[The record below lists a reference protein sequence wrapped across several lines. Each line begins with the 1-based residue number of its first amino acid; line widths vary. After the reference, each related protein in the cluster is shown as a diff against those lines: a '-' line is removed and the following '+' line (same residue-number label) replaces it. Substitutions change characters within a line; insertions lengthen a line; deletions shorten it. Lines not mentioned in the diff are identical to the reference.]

1 MNALLPL
8 FTVAGDAT
16 DQKAANLLAAARALV
31 PHLNRSRAL
40 DRKLVSGVMTTAF
53 GASDAQG
60 AWLWRDAYDAVEAAL
75 VLQLRRLAP
84 QIGRLEDAPA
94 EIVAF
99 LAGLSAL
106 SLTHTRRSEEQ
117 VAMDQFS
124 TPPELGALAVLAGQV
139 RAGDRVLEPSAGTG
153 LLVVLAEACGGAMT
167 LNERAAGR
175 AALLEKLF
183 PAAARSQHDAVHLAD
198 LLKAAG
204 SFHVALVNPPFQH
217 LEAHLHAA
225 LDTLADGG
233 RMAAIVPDRLFA
245 APEAMRALAARGRIV
260 LRLRFPERAYAR
272 HGTSIATGLVVVD
285 RGGDGGAVP
294 DVACAETLADAAR
307 LAAGVVAR
315 PTAQARQFR
324 TMDPA
329 VAVPRARALAAPSG
343 RLAFLA
349 HAVPLAYETRPW
361 TGEGHDVGLYQAYQ
375 LGRIGFDRIAP
386 HPSPLVE
393 SGPMASVA
401 APAPTY
407 RPVLPS
413 KLADEALISDAQMET
428 VIYAGEA
435 HAQVLPGSW
444 ILGEAPHQTV
454 LVADD
459 HPGAVRFRKGF
470 FLGDGTGCGKGRQ
483 IAGVVADNLAQGR
496 TRAVWLSKNDALLED
511 ARRDWTA
518 IGGSASDII
527 PQSAWRQA
535 DAIRMDQGV
544 LYTTYATLRQ
554 PARGARPSR
563 LDQIVAWLGADF
575 DGVIVF
581 DEAHAMANAAGGAK
595 GARGPK
601 RASQQG
607 VAGLALQNRLP
618 NARILYVSATGATTP
633 ENLAYAARLGL
644 WGGPEAPFPT
654 REAFMDA
661 VEAGGVAVMELIARE
676 LKAMGLY
683 IARSLSFEGVEYEA
697 LRHPLTDD
705 DVAIWDAWADAYQ
718 LIHANLRAALD
729 VVGISED
736 GKPKSGQAASAVMS
750 AFEGAK
756 LRFFGHL
763 LSGLKAPSLVASI
776 RQELAEGRSAVVQ
789 VVSTNEAVME
799 RRLAEIPPED
809 WNNLAADLTPK
820 DQVLDYLMRAF
831 PVMALDAVEDEDGN
845 VTMVPVTDAD
855 GRPVVSQA
863 ALRLR
868 DALVTHLACLPAVPG
883 VLDAVL
889 EQLGTEQVA
898 EITGRSRRV
907 ITRGGRRVVE
917 RRSASAAKAETD
929 AFMSGKKPVLV
940 FSDAGGTGRSY
951 HADLGAAN
959 QQRRVHYL
967 VEPGWRADA
976 AIQGLG
982 RSHRTNQACAPLF
995 RPVTTDIHGEKRF
1008 LSTIARRLDSLGA
1021 LTRGER
1027 RTAGAGL
1034 FRAEDNLESPWARRA
1049 LQAFY
1054 VALHFGAVEAM
1065 DRETFEA
1072 KTGLSLLDGDGDLK
1086 AADQLPPMNTFLNR
1100 LLALRIADQNALF
1113 AAFDQILSSILERA
1127 AQSGALDR
1135 GMEDIVADDVV
1146 ILDEEVVRKD
1156 AVTGAETKLL
1166 RFQVR
1171 TRRALTAA
1179 DEALAGLTPDGLIYA
1194 VNGKSGRAA
1203 LVIQGLTTTDDE
1215 DRLIPAVRL
1224 IRPEKRTIASL
1235 KGFEES
1241 AWEATDAA
1249 LWRAAWDREVAEAD
1263 PWVTR
1268 DLVLV
1273 SGLLL
1278 PIWTHLPDKG
1288 ASVRRLKAP
1297 DGRRWLG
1304 RVLEPGQVP
1313 ALKVALGL
1321 SDLAS
1326 AYGDPRQVAALI
1338 LKEGMAIC
1346 IGAGLWLRRTR
1357 TMDRHRIEVVG
1368 ASTQRA
1374 AFTALGCFTEI
1385 IAYTPRVFVPI
1396 DQPAVLAAILAKWP
1410 PQSVLLDRRPHP
1422 LNDLHIQKQTGGRR

>member
-8 FTVAGDAT
+8 FAAAAGGDA
-16 DQKAANLLAAARALV
+16 DPKAANLLAAARALT
-31 PHLNRSRAL
+31 PHLNRSRTL
-40 DRKLVSGVMTTAF
+40 DRKLVSGVMTTTF
-53 GASDAQG
+53 GASDAEG
-60 AWLWRDAYDAVEAAL
+60 AWLWRDAYDAIEAAL

-94 EIVAF
+94 EITAL
-99 LAGLSAL
+99 LANLSSL

-117 VAMDQFS
+117 VALDQFS
-124 TPPELGALAVLAGQV
+124 TPPELGALAVLAAQV
-139 RAGDRVLEPSAGTG
+139 RPGDQVLEPSAGTG
-153 LLVVLAEACGGAMT
+153 LLAILAEACGADLT

-175 AALLEKLF
+175 AALLDGLF
-183 PAAARSQHDAVHLAD
+183 PLAARTRHDAVHLAD
-198 LLKAAG
+198 ILTTSGA
-204 SFHVALVNPPFQH
+204 FHVALVNPPFHH
-217 LEAHLHAA
+217 LETHLLAA
-225 LDTLADGG
+225 VLCLADGG
-233 RMAAIVPDRLFA
+233 RLAAIVPTRLFDDG
-245 APEAMRALAARGRIV
+245 EAMRTLGRYGRIV
-260 LRLRFPERAYAR
+260 LRLAFPDRAFAK
-272 HGTSIATGLVVVD
+272 HGTSVETGLLVID
-285 RGGDGGAVP
+285 RGAPDGAIPTVMVGK
-294 DVACAETLADAAR
+294 TLADAAQ
-307 LAAGVVAR
+307 GVGAIIAR

-324 TMDPA
+324 SLNP
-329 VAVPRARALAAPSG
+329 VSLLVPKARALAAPAG

-349 HAVPLAYETRPW
+349 ETAPVAYETCPW
-361 TGEGHDVGLYQAYQ
+361 SGEGHDVGLYQAYQ
-375 LGRIGFDRIAP
+375 LGRVRFPKGAP

-401 APAPTY
+401 PPAPTY
-407 RPVLPS
+407 RPILPA
-413 KLADEALISDAQMET
+413 KVANDDLVSDAQMET

-435 HAQVLPGSW
+435 HAQMLPGSW
-444 ILGEAPHQTV
+444 TLGEAPHQVV
-454 LVADD
+454 LVKDD

-470 FLGDGTGCGKGRQ
+470 FLGDGTGCGKGRE
-483 IAGVVADNLAQGR
+483 IAGVIADNLAQGR
-496 TRAVWLSKNDALLED
+496 SRAVWLSKNDALLED

-518 IGGSASDII
+518 IGGAASDIT
-527 PQSAWRQA
+527 PQSGWKQA
-535 DAIRMDQGV
+535 DGIRLDRGI

-554 PARGARPSR
+554 PARGNRPSR

-581 DEAHAMANAAGGAK
+581 DEAHAMANAAGGGK
-595 GARGPK
+595 GARGVK
-601 RASQQG
+601 KASQQG
-607 VAGLALQNRLP
+607 MAGLALQNRLP

-661 VEAGGVAVMELIARE
+661 VETGGVAVMELIARE

-697 LRHPLTDD
+697 LRHPLTEDD
-705 DVAIWDAWADAYQ
+705 IAIWDAWADAYQ
-718 LIHANLRAALD
+718 LIHTNLRAALD
-729 VVGISED
+729 AVGVTED

-776 RQELAEGRSAVVQ
+776 REDLAASRSAVVQ

-799 RRLAEIPPED
+799 RRLAEIPPEE
-809 WNNLAADLTPK
+809 WNNLAVDLTPK
-820 DQVLDYLMRAF
+820 DQVLDYLMGAF
-831 PVMALDAVEDEDGN
+831 PVMAMDAVEDEDGN
-845 VTMVPVTDAD
+845 VTLVPVTDAD
-855 GRPVVSQA
+855 GRPVVSQE

-868 DALVTHLACLPAVPG
+868 EELVTHLACLPAVHG

-889 EQLGTEQVA
+889 EALGTEQVA

-907 ITRGGRRVVE
+907 IRRDGRRVVE

-929 AFMSGKKPVLV
+929 AFMSGKKRVLV

-951 HADLGAAN
+951 HADLAAQN

-982 RSHRTNQACAPLF
+982 RSHRTNQAVAPLF

-1008 LSTIARRLDSLGA
+1008 TSTIARRLDSLGA

-1027 RTAGAGL
+1027 RTAGNGL
-1034 FRAEDNLESPWARRA
+1034 FRAEDNLESPWAHRA

-1054 VALHFGAVEAM
+1054 VALHFGNVEAM

-1072 KTGLSLLDGDGDLK
+1072 KTGLRLLDGDGDLK
-1086 AADQLPPMNTFLNR
+1086 KSDDMPPMNTFLNR
-1100 LLALRIADQNALF
+1100 LLALRIGDQNALF
-1113 AAFDQILSSILERA
+1113 AAFDQILTSILERA

-1135 GMEDIVADDVV
+1135 GMEDIVADDLV
-1146 ILDEEVVRKD
+1146 ILDEEVVRKET
-1156 AVTGAETKLL
+1156 VTGAETKLL

-1171 TRRALTAA
+1171 TRRELTTA
-1179 DEALAGLTPDGLIYA
+1179 DEAAAGLEPDGLNYA
-1194 VNGKSGRAA
+1194 VNSKSGRAA
-1203 LVIQGLTTTDDE
+1203 LVIQGLTTTNDE

-1241 AWEATDAA
+1241 AWEATDEAS
-1249 LWRAAWDREVAEAD
+1249 WRAAWDRELAEAD

-1304 RVLEPGQVP
+1304 RLLDPGQVP

-1321 SDLAS
+1321 SDVAS
-1326 AYGDPRQVAALI
+1326 AYGDPGQVAALV
-1338 LKEGMAIC
+1338 LQDGSAIALA
-1346 IGAGLWLRRTR
+1346 GGLWLRRAKV
-1357 TMDRHRIEVVG
+1357 MDRYRMEVVG
-1368 ASTQRA
+1368 AAGQRST
-1374 AFTALGCFTEI
+1374 FTALGCFVEI
-1385 IAYTPRVFVPI
+1385 IAYTPRVFAPL
-1396 DQPAVLAAILAKWP
+1396 DQPEVVAAILAKFP
-1410 PQSVLLDRRPHP
+1410 PQSVLP
-1422 LNDLHIQKQTGGRR
+1422 KAA